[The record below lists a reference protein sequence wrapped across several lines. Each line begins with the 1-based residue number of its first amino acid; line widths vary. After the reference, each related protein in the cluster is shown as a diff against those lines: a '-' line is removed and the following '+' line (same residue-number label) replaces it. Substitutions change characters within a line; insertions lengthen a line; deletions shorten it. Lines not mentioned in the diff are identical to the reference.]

1 MFDKNI
7 TIVYNANYKYKGE
20 KFMKKILCLALTLL
34 MVLSLFSL
42 AGCGAKETLKLG
54 FGVYSALSE
63 VKNADGEND
72 GAADA
77 VTTIAAVLLDKD
89 GKIVKCEFDTANNEI
104 KFSAKGEPV
113 APAEMKT
120 KTEAGDNYGMKAYAG
135 AKKEWYE
142 QKDAFIS
149 VIIGKT
155 IDEVKALEKDGKGN
169 DEVVNAGCT
178 IKITEFIPALEKAV
192 KNAKESAATADDTLK
207 LGVVSSQ
214 SEGKNA
220 TEEANGA
227 NEVMTTA
234 VAVVLNAKN
243 EVVVAKTDAVIT
255 GVEFDAKGVSATEFG
270 KEIATKYELGDSYN
284 MKTYGGAAKE
294 WYEQAD
300 EFSAK
305 LVGKTA
311 DAIAELADNA
321 GKPADELVTAGCTIN
336 VNDMVKAAVKAAT
349 VA

>member
-1 MFDKNI
+1 
-7 TIVYNANYKYKGE
+7 
-20 KFMKKILCLALTLL
+20 MKKILCLALSLL
-34 MVLSLFSL
+34 MVFSL
-42 AGCGAKETLKLG
+42 CSLVGCGEKETLKLG
-54 FGVYSALSE
+54 FGVHSALDE

-72 GAADA
+72 GTASA

-89 GKIVKCEFDTANNEI
+89 GKIVKCEFDTAANEI
-104 KFSAKGEPV
+104 KFSAKGEAI
-113 APAEMKT
+113 APAEMAT
-120 KTEAGDNYGMKAYAG
+120 KTEKGDNYGMKAYAS

-155 IDEVKALEKDGKGN
+155 IDEVKALKNGDKGN

-220 TEEANGA
+220 AEDAKGV
-227 NEVMTTA
+227 NELMTTA
-234 VAVVLNAKN
+234 VAVALNAKN
-243 EVVVAKTDAVIT
+243 EVTAAKTDAVIT
-255 GVEFDAKGVSATEFG
+255 GVEFDTKGVSATEFG
-270 KEIATKYELGDSYN
+270 KEIATKYELGDNYG
-284 MKTYGGAAKE
+284 MKAYGKAAKE
-294 WYEQAD
+294 WFEQAD
-300 EFSAK
+300 EFDAK

-311 DAIAELADNA
+311 DAIAKLADNT

-349 VA
+349 VK